1 MGLGFQRGLV
11 ISPCVPRYGD
21 CEGEISALEDLSRSG
36 VSTPPG
42 SEGSWAEHCQK
53 PLLCLLILDRSRFEI
68 NAALLHLQAIAQ
80 PRTCQEPRGIAI
92 PEEGGGPAE
101 ISEAGTLCK
110 HWQELA
116 KLHLPKQMLDLGI
129 FHLR

>member
-1 MGLGFQRGLV
+1 MEIVKEKSQRWRSLV
-11 ISPCVPRYGD
+11 LR
-21 CEGEISALEDLSRSG
+21 RSG

-42 SEGSWAEHCQK
+42 SEVSWAGHCQI
-53 PLLCLLILDRSRFEI
+53 PLLYVLMMDRRRIKI
-68 NAALLHLQAIAQ
+68 NAALLLHFIHLQAMTQ
-80 PRTCQEPRGIAI
+80 PRTCQESRGIAI
-92 PEEGGGPAE
+92 TEEGGGPAE

>member
-1 MGLGFQRGLV
+1 MEIAKEKSQRWRSLV
-11 ISPCVPRYGD
+11 AAAS
-21 CEGEISALEDLSRSG
+21 LH
-36 VSTPPG
+36 PPG
-42 SEGSWAEHCQK
+42 SEGSWAGHCQI
-53 PLLCLLILDRSRFEI
+53 PLLYALMMDRRRFKI
-68 NAALLHLQAIAQ
+68 NAALLLHLQAMAQ

-92 PEEGGGPAE
+92 TEEGGGPAE